1 MSQDPGAKE
10 RHAREAYYMHK
21 PEEDVFVFR

>member
-1 MSQDPGAKE
+1 MSEDPAAKE
-10 RHAREAYYMHK
+10 RHARETYYMHK